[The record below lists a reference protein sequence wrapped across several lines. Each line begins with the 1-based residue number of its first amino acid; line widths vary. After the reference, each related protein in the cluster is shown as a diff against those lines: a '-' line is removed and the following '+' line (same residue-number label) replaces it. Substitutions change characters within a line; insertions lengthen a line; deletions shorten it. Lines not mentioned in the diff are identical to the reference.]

1 MPKDRS
7 GARVSLGSVL
17 LLATLVGALGCGH
30 RPGDAGLPE
39 ATLATNADAQ
49 AAFRALR
56 GAWFSGGASERR
68 KLEPALRE
76 FLVRFPNEGPS
87 DLVRVLLA
95 FGYVNRGRLVEAR
108 ALLAQVRV
116 GLGSVADFA
125 RVAEASA
132 LLRENHADAASRLLE
147 PLSGKIV
154 DPDERRLFS
163 ELRLRSAA
171 AAGRYSRALL
181 AAEELLSEAPS
192 EAQGGLQALV
202 RESFQRAPKAELLAS
217 LTGLSAT
224 PPGEGAGN
232 FAREWLGKMLR
243 EQLVAIAVHEK
254 DAGLARSLLDSAPA
268 ALRASESG
276 SALLGIAGAGQSAP
290 LISGSSVGV
299 ALSLGSADL
308 RRRSASVAAGLAR
321 GLGLPE
327 AAREKGSIHLLS
339 HEDGG
344 TSAGTWEALGD
355 LAAEG
360 AAILVAG
367 FDGPSADIAARFA
380 EQNAIAVVLLT
391 PPETFAGPLSFAFVL
406 GESASREQAA
416 LDAELSRRGLLRVA
430 RVGRLGEACDAP
442 GSSASSSRFPATQ
455 WRSEH
460 VSALLVLGSA
470 ACASDVLVDLT
481 AADFFPTLALGLE
494 AADFVYSNE
503 AKGPRFALGAGRFPS
518 EERPDRS
525 SNPALPALDWYEALG
540 HDAALLTAGALEG
553 FPEGRVD
560 DREAVREL
568 HERAERALSTAEA
581 PLWTSEAR
589 GFSQGHLLA
598 RTLTIVSPHTAP
610 KKTP

>member
-1 MPKDRS
+1 
-7 GARVSLGSVL
+7 
-17 LLATLVGALGCGH
+17 
-30 RPGDAGLPE
+30 
-39 ATLATNADAQ
+39 
-49 AAFRALR
+49 
-56 GAWFSGGASERR
+56 
-68 KLEPALRE
+68 
-76 FLVRFPNEGPS
+76 
-87 DLVRVLLA
+87 
-95 FGYVNRGRLVEAR
+95 
-108 ALLAQVRV
+108 
-116 GLGSVADFA
+116 
-125 RVAEASA
+125 
-132 LLRENHADAASRLLE
+132 
-147 PLSGKIV
+147 
-154 DPDERRLFS
+154 LFS

-518 EERPDRS
+518 EDRPDRA